1 MSKASLFIDDKAPDT
16 DEDTSSRIYRI
27 IRDFYESQNAN
38 PPRMDIDGDDVM
50 QDSHAFASSLSYA
63 AVRERVLQ
71 KGFKED
77 ELQHCLHEYEDANVW
92 ILTADRSHIRFVQTH

>member
-1 MSKASLFIDDKAPDT
+1 MSKASLFIDDKTLDT

-27 IRDFYESQNAN
+27 IRDFYESQNVN
-38 PPRMDIDGDDVM
+38 PPRMDIDNDAT
-50 QDSHAFASSLSYA
+50 QNSHAFVPSLSYA

-77 ELQHCLHEYEDANVW
+77 ELQHCLREYEDANVW